1 MRVKLKERRSR
12 ILSICITAF
21 MIVGMLPF
29 GTAVFADG
37 DLSPD
42 KVQVDSFKIIDEAN
56 ANMEVDY
63 VTDADAAK
71 YDLYLNDANN
81 FSSTVCQ
88 NQTDSQIKLQL
99 VASYNGTEKINEGDT
114 LAIKASYGTFATK
127 TFAEKQLEDNNGNVL
142 GTYKYDQGVFKLA
155 FSGDYIKNNVV
166 TSFTTAALESD
177 SVAQASDE
185 QGLGTG
191 NERKVL
197 VGALNNQK
205 LAVAYEL
212 KNAPD
217 AGPGLDDVTIDS
229 FKILDITHDNKE
241 IDYRKSS
248 DADYDTWKNNPAGFG
263 YALNQDQQSANV
275 VLELKFRY
283 SNANRA
289 LQEGDKLTIPAE
301 YGGTMFDFSEV
312 ALPLKV
318 TDDTGDHTLGT

>member
-71 YDLYLNDANN
+71 YDLYLNNANN

-114 LAIKASYGTFATK
+114 Y
-127 TFAEKQLEDNNGNVL
+127 
-142 GTYKYDQGVFKLA
+142 
-155 FSGDYIKNNVV
+155 
-166 TSFTTAALESD
+166 SD
-177 SVAQASDE
+177 
-185 QGLGTG
+185 
-191 NERKVL
+191 
-197 VGALNNQK
+197 
-205 LAVAYEL
+205 
-212 KNAPD
+212 
-217 AGPGLDDVTIDS
+217 
-229 FKILDITHDNKE
+229 
-241 IDYRKSS
+241 RKS
-248 DADYDTWKNNPAGFG
+248 
-263 YALNQDQQSANV
+263 V
-275 VLELKFRY
+275 V
-283 SNANRA
+283 
-289 LQEGDKLTIPAE
+289 
-301 YGGTMFDFSEV
+301 
-312 ALPLKV
+312 
-318 TDDTGDHTLGT
+318 